1 MAQRTIHVLFGTL
14 LLEKIELVDK
24 NRFLI
29 GSLLPD
35 AYTDPMRR
43 KTSHFINYSS
53 DETYLYFDFQEFF
66 QKYHD
71 KIMTDDLYLGYYA
84 HLVEDA
90 CYRYFLYYEKS
101 FLEKIKSY
109 RLDVLHNDYHILNSY
124 IVKNYSLPEQL
135 GLPQGFEKELINGIT
150 EFDIQKMLN
159 DYENDVVEKIEQ
171 KTVLL
176 TEDMLEEFVTKYVD
190 VLADELSCIR
200 QGYSKI
206 NVLDYKWENKK

>member
-35 AYTDPMRR
+35 AYTDPTRR
-43 KTSHFINYSS
+43 KTSHFIKYSS
-53 DETYLYFDFQEFF
+53 DETYLHFDFQEFF
-66 QKYHD
+66 QKFHD

-150 EFDIQKMLN
+150 EFDIQKMLY